1 MIKRLV
7 IRNFQSH
14 KDTSLEFVPGVNVII
29 GQSDSGKTAI
39 VRALRWAV
47 WNRPLGDSFKSHW
60 GGDTSVLVEMDECR
74 VERFKGKGG
83 DHYLLDLKGSE
94 NTATEFK
101 AFGVEPPDEISRA
114 LGFSE
119 LNLQN
124 QHDNAFLISNNPGEV
139 ARHFNKVANIDQIDS
154 SLRAVESW
162 IRSINQDI
170 RTQESNI
177 SEYQEQVREYEYLDE
192 L

>member
-39 VRALRWAV
+39 IRALRWAV

-74 VERFKGKGG
+74 VERFKGKE
-83 DHYLLDLKGSE
+83 DHYKLWVDDGLEPL
-94 NTATEFK
+94 EFK
-101 AFGVEPPDEISRA
+101 AFGVDPPDEIGRA

-124 QHDNAFLISNNPGEV
+124 QHDPAFLISNNPGEV